1 VRTGRRVGRDGKG
14 GVPAPGRQ
22 HSALRKAVLAFDG
35 FFSEGGGVG
44 ITRMGRGS
52 LSMVKRRD
60 EVEGKWEERLSVV
73 IVWKVDCERRSKL
86 WIMGL

>member
-1 VRTGRRVGRDGKG
+1 
-14 GVPAPGRQ
+14 
-22 HSALRKAVLAFDG
+22 
-35 FFSEGGGVG
+35 
-44 ITRMGRGS
+44 